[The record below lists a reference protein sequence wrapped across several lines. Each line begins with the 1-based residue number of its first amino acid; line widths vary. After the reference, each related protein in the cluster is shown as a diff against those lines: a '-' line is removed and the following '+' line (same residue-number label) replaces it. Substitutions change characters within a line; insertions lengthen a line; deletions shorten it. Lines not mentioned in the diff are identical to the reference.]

1 MLLAFFLLCYTVFNN
16 HPVSFM
22 IRLHGVS
29 KQYTPDSVGVHDI
42 HLNIAAGEFV
52 SVVGQ
57 SGTGKT
63 TLVKLL
69 IAEERPTAG
78 TIEVGGWNITRIPH
92 RDIPLLRRQIGVIF
106 QDFKL
111 LYKKTVLE
119 NVAFAL
125 QVAGESRARIRE
137 VVPRLLDIVGLG
149 GKTERYPHQLSG
161 GEQQRVAI
169 ARSLVHRPK
178 ILVADE
184 PTGNLDAINTEEII
198 EILKKINEFGTTIML
213 VTHNRDVVNRLRRRV
228 VTLHSGCI
236 AADEEQ
242 GIYRI

>member
-1 MLLAFFLLCYTVFNN
+1 MN
-16 HPVSFM
+16 M
-22 IRLHGVS
+22 INLHGVS
-29 KQYTPDSVGVHDI
+29 KKYGRESIALHNISVSIG
-42 HLNIAAGEFV
+42 AGEFV

-69 IAEERPTAG
+69 IAEERPTNG
-78 TIEVGGWNITRIPH
+78 KISIGGWDITKIRQSE
-92 RDIPLLRRQIGVIF
+92 IPLLRRQIGVIF

-111 LYKKTVLE
+111 LPNKTTTE

-125 QVAGESRARIRE
+125 EVAGERTKRIRE
-137 VVPRLLDIVGLG
+137 IVPRVLDIVGLNS
-149 GKTERYPHQLSG
+149 KSRNFPHQLSG

-184 PTGNLDAINTEEII
+184 PTGNLDAINTHEII
-198 EILKKINEFGTTIML
+198 EILKKINSFGTTVVL
-213 VTHNRDVVNRLRRRV
+213 VTHNREIVNHLNRRV
-228 VTLHSGCI
+228 ISLSEGTIMS
-236 AADEEQ
+236 DEEQ
-242 GIYRI
+242 GKYKLT

>member
-1 MLLAFFLLCYTVFNN
+1 
-16 HPVSFM
+16 M
-22 IRLHGVS
+22 INLHGVS
-29 KQYTPDSVGVHDI
+29 KKYGRESIALHNISVSIG
-42 HLNIAAGEFV
+42 AGEFV

-69 IAEERPTAG
+69 IAEERPTNG
-78 TIEVGGWNITRIPH
+78 KISIGGWDITKIRQSE
-92 RDIPLLRRQIGVIF
+92 IPLLRRQIGVIF

-111 LYKKTVLE
+111 LPNKTTTE

-125 QVAGESRARIRE
+125 EVAGERTKRIRE
-137 VVPRLLDIVGLG
+137 IVPRVLDIVGLNS
-149 GKTERYPHQLSG
+149 KSRNFPHQLSG

-184 PTGNLDAINTEEII
+184 PTGNLDAINTHEII
-198 EILKKINEFGTTIML
+198 EILKKINSFGTTVVL
-213 VTHNRDVVNRLRRRV
+213 VTHNREIVNHLNRRV
-228 VTLHSGCI
+228 ISLSEGTIMS
-236 AADEEQ
+236 DEEQ
-242 GIYRI
+242 GKYKLT